1 MFQSVGDISHG
12 FNYLSMGIVLVKHEL
27 CWFQSKLWNSGIDFG
42 RVFFVIIAL
51 KKSCYKNDRNSY

>member
-1 MFQSVGDISHG
+1 
-12 FNYLSMGIVLVKHEL
+12 MGIVLAKHEL

-42 RVFFVIIAL
+42 RVFFVTIAL